1 MCHIVSSSRKETE
14 NRSVARTIEHQLSA
28 VQSLSSLLMKEEI
41 YGLTDD
47 EQDVLLAV
55 VALLVLYNICETGV
69 SSHGVHL
76 TGAGYTCGKLARQP
90 KVITSPRTTFLLTA
104 LGWLDVLRAFSGAEK
119 LAYSDNVRRC
129 SLEADHFNLE
139 TLVGCPV
146 ELPYE
151 IGCVITAGSSIWT
164 ERCPVIPFRTYWTVR
179 NNSFASGTLRVSPFR
194 VEIRSG
200 YSPQKPTAMS
210 ILSGQTDQGIFRGW
224 NLPVQGI

>member
-28 VQSLSSLLMKEEI
+28 LQSLSSLLMKEEI

-104 LGWLDVLRAFSGAEK
+104 LGWL
-119 LAYSDNVRRC
+119 
-129 SLEADHFNLE
+129 
-139 TLVGCPV
+139 
-146 ELPYE
+146 
-151 IGCVITAGSSIWT
+151 
-164 ERCPVIPFRTYWTVR
+164 
-179 NNSFASGTLRVSPFR
+179 VSPPIDR
-194 VEIRSG
+194 TQPTLTIRKARRT
-200 YSPQKPTAMS
+200 PS
-210 ILSGQTDQGIFRGW
+210 IQRRGKVS
-224 NLPVQGI
+224 LQ